1 MVSDQPLTHY
11 YNHGER
17 GRFLLI
23 HEILLLVM
31 GELDTGPRPDT
42 ISYDDEIIGMTL
54 KVTEV
59 GIKISTTLPCSMLK
73 KVWMA
78 L

>member
-1 MVSDQPLTHY
+1 
-11 YNHGER
+11 
-17 GRFLLI
+17 
-23 HEILLLVM
+23 M

-78 L
+78 LWEVDLGIGPELLPPII